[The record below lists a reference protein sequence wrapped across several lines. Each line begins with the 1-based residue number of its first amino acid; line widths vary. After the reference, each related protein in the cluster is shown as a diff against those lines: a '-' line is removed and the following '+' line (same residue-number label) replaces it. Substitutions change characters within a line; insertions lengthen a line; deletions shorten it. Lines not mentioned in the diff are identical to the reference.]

1 MKLGKTLLWRVAII
15 ILFIL
20 AVESTYHHVFGA
32 ARTYPFHQN
41 GLVGLEYRAVET
53 IHKTDHVET
62 LVATRSV
69 SAIPATIEEAITLSR
84 YPRHE
89 VLATGYTAGYEST
102 GKMPASPS
110 YGITYSG
117 VKVKRDLFST
127 IAADLNIFP
136 IGTILYIPG
145 YGYGVVAD
153 KGGAIKGNH
162 LDLYYE
168 TVQDV
173 YENWGK
179 KTLQVY
185 LVQKGDGTLSE
196 DQLERLNAT
205 KVKQVFKHNLANK
218 PFSEAN
224 SFAF

>member
-1 MKLGKTLLWRVAII
+1 MELGKTLLLRIAII

-32 ARTYPFHQN
+32 TAVSP
-41 GLVGLEYRAVET
+41 LVGLEYRAVET
-53 IHKTDHVET
+53 IPKTDHVET
-62 LVATRSV
+62 LVATSSV
-69 SAIPATIEEAITLSR
+69 SAIPATIEEAIVLSR

-102 GKMPASPS
+102 GKVPESPA

-173 YENWGK
+173 YENWGR

-196 DQLERLNAT
+196 DQLERLNAA
-205 KVKQVFKHNLANK
+205 KVKQVFKHTLAE
-218 PFSEAN
+218 PFNEAN
-224 SFAF
+224 SYAF